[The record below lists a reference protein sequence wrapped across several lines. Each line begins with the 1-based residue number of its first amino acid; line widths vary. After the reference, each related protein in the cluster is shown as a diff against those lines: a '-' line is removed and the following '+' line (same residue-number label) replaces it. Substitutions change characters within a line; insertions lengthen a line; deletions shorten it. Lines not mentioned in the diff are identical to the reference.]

1 MMLCVDNVYAKLH
14 SHLQYF
20 LLESS
25 MSTVSAD
32 ESRAKS
38 SVKPLQEQTQLM
50 SYDIYNQTSNSMWP
64 T

>member
-1 MMLCVDNVYAKLH
+1 MCVDNVYTELL

-25 MSTVSAD
+25 VSTVSAD
-32 ESRAKS
+32 ESQAKS

-50 SYDIYNQTSNSMWP
+50 SYDI
-64 T
+64 